1 MSAPPTVGDQ
11 TLGAISARISGIA
24 LTRPFGRVWRWGIG
38 IALALTLLLA
48 CGIAALLYKGVGIW
62 GLNMP
67 VAWAFAIC
75 NYVWWIGIG
84 MGGTFI
90 SGALYLAGK
99 DWRNSINR
107 YAEAMTVFAVSVS
120 GIFPILHLGR
130 PWFFYWLFPYPDIMN
145 VWPQWRSSLEWD
157 FYAIL
162 AYLSVSI
169 LYWYVGMIPDLATL
183 RDRAQTLRRA
193 RIYGFLAL
201 GWQGEARQWRRFQ
214 TLSLLLAGLAVPL
227 VFSVHSMV
235 ALDFS
240 EGVLPGWHS
249 SIFPP
254 FFVAGALFSGFAMVL
269 VLGIPMRRVLG
280 LQAYITGRHLDNL
293 AKVMLAVGL
302 VVDYSYLTEIFMAF
316 YSMDRYEIAVTLHRM
331 QGAYAWL
338 FWGTIV
344 CNVLAIQF
352 LWSARCRRNPAA
364 LFVIGLI
371 GAHRHVAGALH
382 AHRHQLVPR
391 LPTVELGHVL
401 SDVLGHRVSGRIDRT
416 IFAFVPAV
424 RARAAGGVHVR
435 AAQTGAHA
443 DSSALMKPVH
453 GAGLIAEFSSAAQ
466 LLDAA
471 RRARAAGLGATI
483 QAYSPYPVDG
493 LDGVLD
499 AGEGHVALCT
509 LLGGLGGGLATFAL
523 ECYSA
528 VYDYPINVG
537 GRPLLSWPAFLPPAL
552 EMTLAGAA
560 ACGIAAMLIECRLPR
575 FYHPLFDVKGFE
587 RASSDRFF
595 LLLSAPAQSFDARGV
610 RSFLES
616 LSPLSVA
623 ETEA

>member
-1 MSAPPTVGDQ
+1 MSAPLLAQDQ
-11 TLGAISARISGIA
+11 NLASISARVSDIA
-24 LTRPFGRVWRWGIG
+24 LTRRFGRVWRWGMAV
-38 IALALTLLLA
+38 ALALTLLLA
-48 CGIAALLYKGVGIW
+48 CGIAILLRKGVGIW
-62 GLNMP
+62 GINMP
-67 VAWAFAIC
+67 VAWAFAIG

-99 DWRNSINR
+99 EWRNSINR

-183 RDRAQTLRRA
+183 RDRAPTLRKA
-193 RIYGFLAL
+193 RFYGFLAL
-201 GWQGEARQWRRFQ
+201 GWQGEAVQWQRFQ

-269 VLGIPMRRVLG
+269 VLGIPMRRALN
-280 LQAYITGRHLDNL
+280 LQAYITARHLDNL

-338 FWGTIV
+338 FWSTIF
-344 CNVLAIQF
+344 CNVVAIQF
-352 LWSARCRRNPAA
+352 LWSARCRRSPAA
-364 LFVIGLI
+364 LFIISLLVLVGMWLERFMLIITSLYQDFVPSSWGMFYPTFWDLAFLAGSIGLFI
-371 GAHRHVAGALH
+371 LLFLLFVRLLPVVSMFEL
-382 AHRHQLVPR
+382 RKLV
-391 LPTVELGHVL
+391 
-401 SDVLGHRVSGRIDRT
+401 RT
-416 IFAFVPAV
+416 
-424 RARAAGGVHVR
+424 
-435 AAQTGAHA
+435 Q
-443 DSSALMKPVH
+443 
-453 GAGLIAEFSSAAQ
+453 
-466 LLDAA
+466 DAA
-471 RRARAAGLGATI
+471 R
-483 QAYSPYPVDG
+483 S
-493 LDGVLD
+493 
-499 AGEGHVALCT
+499 
-509 LLGGLGGGLATFAL
+509 
-523 ECYSA
+523 
-528 VYDYPINVG
+528 
-537 GRPLLSWPAFLPPAL
+537 
-552 EMTLAGAA
+552 
-560 ACGIAAMLIECRLPR
+560 
-575 FYHPLFDVKGFE
+575 
-587 RASSDRFF
+587 
-595 LLLSAPAQSFDARGV
+595 
-610 RSFLES
+610 
-616 LSPLSVA
+616 
-623 ETEA
+623 